1 MVTKLF
7 ALSAKNCCIHVQWQ
21 SLLRGGMEHEVFL
34 AIDNVCNESLQHAEA
49 LLEMGFHPES
59 LVIVTSRE
67 REVLERLGIRKE
79 YCLKMPGLDKHDAR
93 AVALHFAPPG
103 VYKSKLVK
111 IRDGFMFGHE
121 SKSHVPLALEVFG
134 RHLSLALDKVLEMK
148 ANRDFTP
155 DSMNSNEYQAWIPF
169 LTSFDVF
176 KWRFDNLPRSMHK
189 DIFIDVAL
197 LLPRRADN
205 SFASVKDVCM
215 WLSMV
220 YDENA
225 ALILRVVS
233 FFHQNRLRY
242 LA

>member
-1 MVTKLF
+1 MVLHTEM
-7 ALSAKNCCIHVQWQ
+7 I
-21 SLLRGGMEHEVFL
+21 
-34 AIDNVCNESLQHAEA
+34 CNRT
-49 LLEMGFHPES
+49 
-59 LVIVTSRE
+59 TSRK

-93 AVALHFAPPG
+93 AAVLHFAPPG
-103 VYKSKLVK
+103 VEKSICWNDLDELME
-111 IRDGFMFGHE
+111 IEGGFMHGHE

-176 KWRFDNLPRSMHK
+176 KWRFDNLPNPMHK
-189 DIFIDVAL
+189 DIFIDVAPF
-197 LLPRRADN
+197 LPRQANN

-215 WLSMV
+215 WLSS
-220 YDENA
+220 NT
-225 ALILRVVS
+225 LIW
-233 FFHQNRLRY
+233 HEIH
-242 LA
+242 